1 MNVLHADKSSYLGL
15 TQSFSDS
22 QMSEKGF
29 RQSLQDE
36 FGQFI
41 SEQEK
46 RFPLTDCL
54 KIDLHCHDHNSDI
67 PDELWGR
74 ILRLPET
81 WLKTKKLVKHL
92 QANDCDVITVTNHN
106 NARSCWALQEKNID
120 VLVAAEFTCYFPEYE
135 LYIHI
140 LTYGFDQEQEKILNQ
155 KRQNVYEFVQYAA
168 QQDIALIVPHPLY
181 FYTKND
187 KIDVSLFEKMA
198 VMFTR
203 FEVLNGQRDLW
214 QSVLTLNWAQG
225 LTPEKINE
233 YAKKHNLNPAD
244 FNVDPSQQKILT
256 GGSDDHT
263 GLFAGL
269 CGSYL
274 YIPDLEQRLKT
285 QKPSEL
291 ALEAIKKGNIRPFG
305 TVGENEKLSIT
316 LLDYFA
322 QVATKIKDPGLLRI
336 LLHRGGTW
344 DKIGCFVLSNA
355 LLEMQKNKKTMKFF
369 ECVHDAL
376 QGKKPNLLVKWK
388 ISKDYRFCIEYLE
401 RIAESRNQSNE
412 VFVETVTESIN
423 ELFTFLNQ
431 LIKKR
436 VSHALEKN
444 NGFIPSD
451 LTTEELT
458 RKFEMPSQ
466 LTALFFGDGKKQDNI
481 SNIQVGQILDNL
493 SFPVLISSIL
503 AGATLASTRVLYQ
516 NRDLLNEFAHYVGKN
531 AHQKRALYLTDT
543 LKDKNGVSNSLSGK
557 LAEVQRSNLPVDF
570 LICHNDAHPES
581 HLHVVRPV
589 ATFDIPKYGEQ
600 EIRIPDLMEIT
611 RIFYKGGYD
620 RIICSTEGPM
630 AVVSLFIKQM
640 FNVPS
645 YFFMHT
651 DWIDF
656 IKSTT
661 NLNQYERDRVRRL
674 IRALYEQYN
683 GIFVLNNEHKD
694 WLTSF
699 EMQLNPQQVKL
710 TAHHAQK
717 RDHSILPIAKSSIV
731 KGATESTP
739 ILLVACRVSKEKGL
753 FDLPSI
759 LTAAKQQLP
768 ELKIVVA
775 GTGPA
780 SDELKQALPDATF
793 VGWQNKTQLAQ
804 LYLSLDLFIF
814 PSKFDTFGNVI
825 LESFTHGMPVLAYN
839 CKGPK
844 DIIEDGINGFL
855 VDNKEQMTNKV
866 LEYFT
871 NPTLQDEMKVQALI
885 RAKQYQ
891 AEPIMAEFLTNMG
904 LDLPA
909 GYNQSPLYA
918 DTSQKGMS
926 ESTLDLK
933 ANTTSP
939 LSPINKAATS
949 LTV

>member
-1 MNVLHADKSSYLGL
+1 MDKLNSNAASYLDL
-15 TQSFSDS
+15 TNSFSDS
-22 QMSEKGF
+22 HMSEKGF

-36 FGQFI
+36 FSQFI
-41 SEQEK
+41 SKQEE
-46 RFPLTDCL
+46 RFPIEDCL

-81 WLKTKKLVKHL
+81 WLKTKKLVKNL
-92 QANDCDVITVTNHN
+92 KANDCDAITITNHN
-106 NARSCWALQEKNID
+106 NARSCWALQEKNVD

-140 LTYGFDQEQEKILNQ
+140 LTYGFNQKQENMLNK
-155 KRQNVYEFVQYAA
+155 KRQNVYEFVKYAA
-168 QQDIALIVPHPLY
+168 EQDIPLIVPHPLY

-187 KIDVSLFEKMA
+187 KIDITLFEKMA

-214 QSVLTLNWAQG
+214 QSVLTLNWVESLNA
-225 LTPEKINE
+225 EKINQ
-233 YAKKHNLNPAD
+233 YAKKHDLNLAD
-244 FNVDPSQQKILT
+244 YNVDPNQAKILT

-263 GLFAGL
+263 GIFAGL

-274 YIPDLEQRLKT
+274 YIPNLKERLKT
-285 QKPSEL
+285 EMQSDL

-305 TVGENEKLSIT
+305 TVGENEKLSIS

-344 DKIGCFVLSNA
+344 DKVGCFVLSNA

-388 ISKDYRFCIEYLE
+388 VSKDYRFCIDYLE
-401 RIAESRNQSNE
+401 RIAESRQSSNE
-412 VFVETVTESIN
+412 VFVKTVTESIN

-431 LIKKR
+431 LIKDRIAKGIK
-436 VSHALEKN
+436 KN
-444 NGFIPSD
+444 EGFIPTG

-481 SNIQVGQILDNL
+481 SNVQIGQVLDNL

-503 AGATLASTRVLYQ
+503 AGASLASTRALYQ

-557 LAEVQRSNLPVDF
+557 LAEVQRANLPVDF
-570 LICHNDAHPES
+570 LICHPDAQSES
-581 HLHVVRPV
+581 HLHVVKPV

-600 EIRIPDLMEIT
+600 EIRIPDLMEIS

-620 RIICSTEGPM
+620 RIVCSTEGPM
-630 AVVSLFIKQM
+630 AAVSLFIQQM
-640 FNVPS
+640 FNVPN

-656 IKSTT
+656 IKCTT
-661 NLNQYERDRVRRL
+661 NLSQYERDRVRRVL
-674 IRALYEQYN
+674 RALYEQYK
-683 GIFVLNNEHKD
+683 GVFVLNNEHKD

-699 EMQLNPQQVKL
+699 EMQLKPEQVHL

-717 RDHSILPIAKSSIV
+717 RDHSILPVAKSSIV
-731 KGATESTP
+731 EGATEDTP

-753 FDLPSI
+753 FDLPEI
-759 LTAAKQQLP
+759 LTAAKKQIP
-768 ELKIVVA
+768 NLKIVVA

-780 SDELKQALPDATF
+780 TDELKLALPDATF

-844 DIIEDGINGFL
+844 DIINHDINGYL
-855 VDNKEQMTNKV
+855 VDDIKQMSEKLV
-866 LEYFT
+866 EYFSDT
-871 NPTLQDEMKVQALI
+871 DQQENMKAEALK
-885 RAKQYQ
+885 RSKQYQ
-891 AEPIMAEFLTNMG
+891 AEPIMHEFLSNMG
-904 LDLPA
+904 LELPQ
-909 GYNQSPLYA
+909 GYNQNVRS
-918 DTSQKGMS
+918 K
-926 ESTLDLK
+926 E
-933 ANTTSP
+933 
-939 LSPINKAATS
+939 LSPSQSHSKKQNQPEPTLAKA
-949 LTV
+949 